1 MRPAFRFK
9 VTAQTGAEDL
19 SQDGPGRR
27 LRKNVANV
35 RKHIDYVANVINHVE
50 ARLWQGTRR
59 DRMAIQPDILYQNYV
74 LPPASTLDLPVDCVL
89 TKFVRAAMNKVK
101 CPVYTVCWTPEG
113 KRLITGASSGEF
125 TLWNGTAFN
134 FETILQAHDSAVR
147 ALKWSHSDQWLA
159 SADNEGYVKYWQ
171 PNMNNV
177 HMFQAHKDEPIRSL
191 SFAPTDTKL
200 VTASDDATARVWDFA
215 RCVEERILRGHG
227 SDVRSVDW
235 HPTKGLVVTGS
246 RDSQQPVKLWDPKT
260 GQCLATL

>member
-1 MRPAFRFK
+1 MTAIAPPIRFPAPLATSAEPSTSANPGISWSGNAPNDASHILQSPIFRPQQPTFYMRPAFRFK

-134 FETILQAHDSAVR
+134 FETILQVYT
-147 ALKWSHSDQWLA
+147 LK
-159 SADNEGYVKYWQ
+159 
-171 PNMNNV
+171 
-177 HMFQAHKDEPIRSL
+177 
-191 SFAPTDTKL
+191 
-200 VTASDDATARVWDFA
+200 
-215 RCVEERILRGHG
+215 
-227 SDVRSVDW
+227 
-235 HPTKGLVVTGS
+235 
-246 RDSQQPVKLWDPKT
+246 
-260 GQCLATL
+260 